1 MHQVQAVETAPGKVV
16 VSAGQHSLCRK
27 LILLDV
33 NWLYEKERSC
43 DFSEGQA
50 CWSAFRYYKGIVGHC
65 CYNRQEVP
73 LLVSHPDDP
82 QRRVMRIGYTPND
95 SLVDDA
101 DGAVWNF
108 PAARNGEV
116 GMRIRL
122 HETSKPIRLILNDRW
137 FNPTDSVAAAEGLY
151 VVSISRKDLGIKD
164 KRWHDVVVKW
174 EENKPASVWV
184 DKKNRHTIKCQ
195 NHTEHGASYLHL
207 LGSHTPDSTGVL
219 IESVYSKAK

>member
-43 DFSEGQA
+43 DFSEGLA

-82 QRRVMRIGYTPND
+82 QRRVMRIGDTPND
-95 SLVDDA
+95 SLEMMQMER
-101 DGAVWNF
+101 GGISL
-108 PAARNGEV
+108 P
-116 GMRIRL
+116 
-122 HETSKPIRLILNDRW
+122 HETEKL
-137 FNPTDSVAAAEGLY
+137 AC
-151 VVSISRKDLGIKD
+151 
-164 KRWHDVVVKW
+164 
-174 EENKPASVWV
+174 AS
-184 DKKNRHTIKCQ
+184 DCMKHP
-195 NHTEHGASYLHL
+195 SPS
-207 LGSHTPDSTGVL
+207 GSS
-219 IESVYSKAK
+219 

>member
-1 MHQVQAVETAPGKVV
+1 M
-16 VSAGQHSLCRK
+16 
-27 LILLDV
+27 
-33 NWLYEKERSC
+33 
-43 DFSEGQA
+43 
-50 CWSAFRYYKGIVGHC
+50 GHC

-95 SLVDDA
+95 SLADDA

-184 DKKNRHTIKCQ
+184 DKKKRHTIKCQ

>member
-43 DFSEGQA
+43 DFSEGLA

-82 QRRVMRIGYTPND
+82 QRRVMRIG
-95 SLVDDA
+95 
-101 DGAVWNF
+101 
-108 PAARNGEV
+108 
-116 GMRIRL
+116 
-122 HETSKPIRLILNDRW
+122 
-137 FNPTDSVAAAEGLY
+137 
-151 VVSISRKDLGIKD
+151 
-164 KRWHDVVVKW
+164 
-174 EENKPASVWV
+174 
-184 DKKNRHTIKCQ
+184 
-195 NHTEHGASYLHL
+195 
-207 LGSHTPDSTGVL
+207 
-219 IESVYSKAK
+219 

>member
-16 VSAGQHSLCRK
+16 VSAGQHSLFHK

-33 NWLYEKERSC
+33 NWFYEKERSC
-43 DFSEGQA
+43 DFSEGLA

-116 GMRIRL
+116 GMRFRL
-122 HETSKPIRLILNDRW
+122 QETSKPIRLILNDRW
-137 FNPTDSVAAAEGLY
+137 FNPTDNSVAA
-151 VVSISRKDLGIKD
+151 
-164 KRWHDVVVKW
+164 
-174 EENKPASVWV
+174 
-184 DKKNRHTIKCQ
+184 
-195 NHTEHGASYLHL
+195 
-207 LGSHTPDSTGVL
+207 
-219 IESVYSKAK
+219 